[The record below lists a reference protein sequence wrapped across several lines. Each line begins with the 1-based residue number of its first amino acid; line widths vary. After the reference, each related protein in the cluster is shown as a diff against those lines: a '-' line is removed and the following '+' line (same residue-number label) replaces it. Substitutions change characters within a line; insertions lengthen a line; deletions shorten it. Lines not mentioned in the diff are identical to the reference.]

1 MASRD
6 INIDNTPLSEKI
18 AQTIRNN
25 IIKGIIKPGERLV
38 EPKLSEQLGIS
49 RTPIREALRLLE
61 MEGFIDIIPRRGA
74 VVTTLS
80 RKDIDDI
87 FIIKMKL
94 ESLAAK
100 LAVAHLEKADIDKM
114 KELASKMEAGSAKG
128 VTQLINW
135 NYDFHNVFIY
145 QCHNERLV
153 RMLEGLQQQF
163 KRATVY
169 SFTTE
174 GRTKKVN
181 EEHQRLIDAFEAKD
195 EDTVEKIVEQH
206 VYNGWQFIRTQFE
219 EAAADI

>member
-1 MASRD
+1 MAVRD

-18 AQTIRNN
+18 ALTIRNN

-38 EPKLSEQLGIS
+38 EPKLSEMLGIS

-61 MEGFIDIIPRRGA
+61 MEGFIEIIPRRGA
-74 VVTTLS
+74 VVTTLT

-87 FIIKMKL
+87 FVIKMRL
-94 ESLAAK
+94 EPLASK
-100 LAVAHLEKADIDKM
+100 LAVPLLDKTDIDKM
-114 KELASKMEAGSAKG
+114 KDLAVKMEAGSVKG

-135 NYDFHNVFIY
+135 NYDFHNIFIY
-145 QCHNERLV
+145 KCGNERLIK
-153 RMLEGLQQQF
+153 MLEGLQQQF

-174 GRTKKVN
+174 GRTRKVN
-181 EEHQRLIDAFEAKD
+181 EEHEELIKAFEMKD
-195 EDTVEKIVEQH
+195 EAKVEKIVETH

-219 EAAADI
+219 EVLTQI

>member
-1 MASRD
+1 MAAKD

-18 AQTIRNN
+18 ALTIRNN

-38 EPKLSEQLGIS
+38 EPKLSEMLGIS

-61 MEGFIDIIPRRGA
+61 TEGFIEIIPRRGA
-74 VVTTLS
+74 IVTTLT

-87 FIIKMKL
+87 FVIKMKL
-94 ESLAAK
+94 EPLASR
-100 LAVAHLEKADIDKM
+100 LAVSILEKADIDRM
-114 KELASKMEAGSAKG
+114 KELASKMAAGSSKG

-135 NYDFHNVFIY
+135 NYDFHNIFIY
-145 QCHNERLV
+145 KCGNERLIK
-153 RMLEGLQQQF
+153 MLEGLQQQF

-181 EEHQRLIDAFEAKD
+181 EEHDSLISAFEKKD
-195 EDTVEKIVEQH
+195 ESTVEKIVETH
-206 VYNGWQFIRTQFE
+206 VYNGWQFIRTKFE
-219 EAAADI
+219 EVSSQ